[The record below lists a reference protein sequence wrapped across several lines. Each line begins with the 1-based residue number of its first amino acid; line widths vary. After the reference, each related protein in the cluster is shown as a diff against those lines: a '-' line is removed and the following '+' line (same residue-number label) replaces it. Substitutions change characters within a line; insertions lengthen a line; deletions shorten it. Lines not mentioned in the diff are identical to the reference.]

1 MVRIHN
7 PHKSSEVLEMN
18 FLLIG
23 DTIVEG
29 TINMIP
35 KLWAQIGTPIWLNL
49 GGRTQDLR
57 TKQKNGE
64 WNATE
69 D

>member
-1 MVRIHN
+1 
-7 PHKSSEVLEMN
+7 MN

-35 KLWAQIGTPIWLNL
+35 KLWSQIGTPIWLNL

>member
-1 MVRIHN
+1 
-7 PHKSSEVLEMN
+7 MN